1 VKLTTDYGHTDNPAW
16 TPKMG
21 TAFGDMLTNIIR
33 KGADPTAEI
42 AKAEKTVNT
51 ELTRLFG

>member
-1 VKLTTDYGHTDNPAW
+1 MN
-16 TPKMG
+16 
-21 TAFGDMLTNIIR
+21 TAFNDMLTNIIR
-33 KGADPTAEI
+33 KGADPAAEI